1 MKIIS
6 KRGRKAKAKPEA
18 KPEAKEVEVEF
29 GHFGIII
36 VDGSMTPEEIKRAEE
51 AMKELRRQLDEL
63 QDMLDTGW
71 YNLRKD

>member
-6 KRGRKAKAKPEA
+6 KRGRKPQSPEA
-18 KPEAKEVEVEF
+18 NESEVTY

-36 VDGSMTPEEIKRAEE
+36 IDGGMMTPEEIRQAEE

-63 QDMLDTGW
+63 QDVLDNGW
-71 YNLRKD
+71 YNLRKP

>member
-6 KRGRKAKAKPEA
+6 KRGRSAKVRVE
-18 KPEAKEVEVEF
+18 ETGTEVEY

-36 VDGSMTPEEIKRAEE
+36 VDSNIMTPEEIRRSEE
-51 AMKELRRQLDEL
+51 AIKELRRQLDEL
-63 QDMLDTGW
+63 QDILDTGW